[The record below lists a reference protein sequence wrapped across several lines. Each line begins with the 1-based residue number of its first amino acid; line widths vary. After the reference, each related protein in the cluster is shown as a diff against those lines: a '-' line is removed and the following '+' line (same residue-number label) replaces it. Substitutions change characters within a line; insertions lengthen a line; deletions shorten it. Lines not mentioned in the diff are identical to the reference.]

1 MFLNSFTERG
11 LNEGNPSL
19 DIVSSL
25 NLRNYGGVIKSLNP
39 AGFND
44 GKSDIFIKNELF
56 IMRNEQIE
64 DLNQNYYTV

>member
-25 NLRNYGGVIKSLNP
+25 NLRNYRGVIKSLNP

-44 GKSDIFIKNELF
+44 GKSDIFIKN
-56 IMRNEQIE
+56 
-64 DLNQNYYTV
+64 